1 MGVIMAE
8 DLTNKVTKVF
18 SFLSGY
24 NASDSDKK
32 VLLKQV
38 LKDISQ
44 NKYRNFYKA
53 RSEDVDTSLAMFF
66 YDLYKLIYPA
76 QMFVQDM
83 IKTSRLKQFTLE
95 TFMNRAAMD
104 LSKRIT
110 PDALEERVKNTPP
123 KEIVQTLKE
132 DIAGLSTMFDGDQ
145 VKIIDQCY
153 DLLIAFIQFVNFGF
167 FPLLQKF
174 DSKLV
179 EGNFN
184 FEPQFETIKAESM
197 VQDISD
203 FLAVAHSIEPA
214 GDWKTVLGIFKLS
227 RNGQDLIAQDQWF
240 KMLTTLRDIKQ
251 SNILSQINQISL
263 RNPIWEYKPKI
274 PSEQLVENWLEAKQI
289 QIKSIIN
296 KIVDNQRSIQINTL
310 VDAIFGTTEISRLH
324 YYNLKNSDIYV
335 KKGLNGFTYAE
346 GLNLLSAFMTDFLH
360 KEIHELSDILLIRG
374 QWTSASA
381 SLQMSETMHQL
392 LDILSRINEVDESL
406 AEDGD
411 KGPRLKAAMLRI
423 DRDKTQSRYINT
435 IIDGLNKEAFALIT
449 SASQG
454 FIVIGKY
461 LKNLIEDY
469 PKKPSEVIFNWKEL
483 GYFSKT
489 PIFERL
495 SDNYK
500 KINYLIQLMLIFTR
514 SQEV

>member
-1 MGVIMAE
+1 MAE

-18 SFLSGY
+18 SFLSGD

-32 VLLKQV
+32 VLLKQI

-44 NKYRNFYKA
+44 NKYRNFYKI
-53 RSEDVDTSLAMFF
+53 RSEELDPSLAVFF
-66 YDLYKLIYPA
+66 YDIYKLIYPA
-76 QMFVQDM
+76 QLFVQDM

-95 TFMNRAAMD
+95 IFMNKAAAD

-110 PDALEERVKNTPP
+110 PDALEERVKNTLP
-123 KEIVQTLKE
+123 KEIVQALKE
-132 DIAGLSTMFDGDQ
+132 DIAGLSTMFADHQ
-145 VKIIDQCY
+145 IKAIDQCY
-153 DLLIAFIQFVNFGF
+153 DLLMAFIQFVNFGF

-184 FEPQFETIKAESM
+184 FEPQFETIKAEFI
-197 VQDISD
+197 VQDIND
-203 FLAVAHSIEPA
+203 FLAVAHPIDPA
-214 GDWKTVLGIFKLS
+214 GDWKTVLGILKLS
-227 RNGQDLIAQDQWF
+227 RNGQDLIAQEQWL
-240 KMLTTLRDIKQ
+240 KMLTALRDIMQ

-263 RNPIWEYKPKI
+263 KNPIWEYKPKI
-274 PSEQLVENWLEAKQI
+274 PNEQLVENWLEAKQI

-296 KIVDNQRSIQINTL
+296 KIVGNQRSIQINTL
-310 VDAIFGTTEISRLH
+310 VNAIFGTTEISRLQ
-324 YYNLKNSDIYV
+324 YYNVKISDVYI
-335 KKGLNGFTYAE
+335 KKGLEGFIYAE
-346 GLNLLSAFMTDFLH
+346 GLNVLSAFMTDFLH

-374 QWTSASA
+374 QWTSANA
-381 SLQMSETMHQL
+381 SLQMSEAMHQL
-392 LDILSRINEVDESL
+392 LDMSSRINEVDESL

-423 DRDKTQSRYINT
+423 DRDKTQSRYINS
-435 IIDGLNKEAFALIT
+435 IIEGLNEEALALIN
-449 SASQG
+449 SASQA

-469 PKKPSEVIFNWKEL
+469 PKKPSEIIFNWKEL

-489 PIFERL
+489 SIFERMN
-495 SDNYK
+495 DDYK